1 MISEDLKLPIFG
13 WCRLRLCNKCL
24 PTVEVKNGTIS
35 SAPSEKPISLEMNHH
50 ITVAG
55 EGKVQPDGCQMA
67 EGTTGVAVAGTGR
80 QLDTCA
86 IANGA

>member
-1 MISEDLKLPIFG
+1 MISGNLKLPIFG
-13 WCRLRLCNKCL
+13 ICRRILCTKCL
-24 PTVEVKNGTIS
+24 PTIEVKNGTVS
-35 SAPSEKPISLEMNHH
+35 TAVMNHH
-50 ITVAG
+50 IAVAG

-67 EGTTGVAVAGTGR
+67 EGTAGVAVAGTGG